1 MKIHTNDYVFETI
14 SGTNDFVFKVL
25 SSGSEDLICSAN
37 ICMIQGEVCEPKIII
52 HEREIRFPN
61 TDYVRKALELLIRNV
76 QLIWSDMYGKRRD
89 YLVETG
95 YFIA

>member
-14 SGTNDFVFKVL
+14 SGTDDFVFKVL
-25 SSGSEDLICSAN
+25 HPGSGDLICSAN

-52 HEREIRFPN
+52 HEREIRFSN
-61 TDYVRKALELLIRNV
+61 ADYVHRALELLIRNV
-76 QLIWSDMYGKRRD
+76 QLIWNDMDGKRRD

-95 YFIA
+95 YFMA